1 LGHLFPAKK
10 AQCESWALE
19 AAESRIY
26 GGIHYRFDS
35 EVGLEQGKAVAEYT
49 IEKAKQDGAE

>member
-1 LGHLFPAKK
+1 M
-10 AQCESWALE
+10 QVEEWANE

-35 EVGLEQGKAVAEYT
+35 EAGLEQGRKVAEYT
-49 IEKAKQDGAE
+49 ISEQ